1 MVKSVQKRDVFSLI
15 TNRIRNQILK
25 RIAQT
30 NKAGYSDLLD
40 SVENHLHP
48 LTSSGNFNYHLNFLL
63 KNSLIVKDG
72 LVYKLTDKGKEITR
86 FVEDIDHQWKKIE
99 KFVRGENLSIFN
111 LVEQFEEET
120 GLQMEK
126 EITDFKGSEMVLD
139 DRKIIGILSNITDNS
154 LFTDYTEI
162 DVEQLK
168 MKKLI
173 YNQES
178 GVQKTELVLEHPEIE
193 YYLSPKYFG
202 IIQEF
207 SEQNFGT
214 LKVFALLNKPG
225 PFLMKAENMNKKCL
239 FILAPSYL
247 KNQFPEEDSKK

>member
-1 MVKSVQKRDVFSLI
+1 MQKRDVFSLI

-111 LVEQFEEET
+111 LAEQFEEET
-120 GLQMEK
+120 GIKMDE
-126 EITDFKGSEMVLD
+126 EITDFKGSEMVMD
-139 DRKIIGILSNITDNS
+139 KRKIIGILANIDDNS
-154 LFTDYTEI
+154 FFNDFKEI
-162 DVEQLK
+162 DVEQFLI
-168 MKKLI
+168 KKI
-173 YNQES
+173 VFNQES
-178 GVQKTELVLEHPEIE
+178 GLQKEAVVLKHPKMD

-207 SEQNFGT
+207 SEMNFGIP
-214 LKVFALLNKPG
+214 KIFAILDKPA
-225 PFLMKAENMNKKCL
+225 PFLVKAKSKNRKCF
-239 FILAPSYL
+239 FILAPSYT
-247 KNQFPEEDSKK
+247 KNQFEKG